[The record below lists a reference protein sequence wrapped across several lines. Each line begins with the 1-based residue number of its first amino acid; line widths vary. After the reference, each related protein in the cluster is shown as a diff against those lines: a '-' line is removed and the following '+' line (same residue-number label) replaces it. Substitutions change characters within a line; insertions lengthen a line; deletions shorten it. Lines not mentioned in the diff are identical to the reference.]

1 MPYIKES
8 KRKAYVNLTNEI
20 HRTLIENP
28 ADLSYL
34 ITQLMAEYM
43 YQAGLGWEH
52 VSDILKAVDAAR
64 EAFMEDVYRPYERSK
79 KSTNLGVF

>member
-8 KRKAYVNLTNEI
+8 KRKTYVNLTNEI

-43 YQAGLGWEH
+43 YQAGPGWEH
-52 VSDILKAVDAAR
+52 ASDILKAVDAAR
-64 EAFMEDVYRPYERSK
+64 EAFMEDVYRNYEAEK
-79 KSTNLGVF
+79 KEINGGVF